1 MNGARHLL
9 IITAASLL
17 LAACGGGDDSGGGGG
32 GGGGGEADVTISAV
46 DNSFDPAELSV
57 PSGDVTVEFTND
69 GQNPHTFTSKE
80 LGFDTGTIQGGES
93 DTVTFTAPSEATPFE
108 CSIHGPSGMTGEITP
123 E

>member
-1 MNGARHLL
+1 MNSAIKVLV
-9 IITAASLL
+9 IIATSLF
-17 LAACGGGDDSGGGGG
+17 AACGGGEDSGG

-57 PSGDVTVEFTND
+57 PPGEVTVEFTND
-69 GQNPHTFTSKE
+69 GENAHTFTSTE
-80 LGFDTGTIQGGES
+80 LGFDTGTIPGGES

-108 CSIHGPSGMTGEITP
+108 CTIHGASGMTGEITP

>member
-1 MNGARHLL
+1 MNIARKLL
-9 IITAASLL
+9 VIAVTSLL
-17 LAACGGGDDSGGGGG
+17 FAACGGGDDSGGGGG
-32 GGGGGEADVTISAV
+32 GGGGADVTITAV

-69 GQNPHTFTSKE
+69 GENSHTFTSADLE
-80 LGFDTGTIQGGES
+80 FDTGTVPGGES
-93 DTVTFTAPSEATPFE
+93 ATVTFTAPSEATPFQ